1 MTLKYNISYE
11 VASTIFLIILL
22 FYIRL
27 QYDTQ
32 SRLNIEFRKLT
43 RTGLI
48 ATILDV
54 TTAITISFP
63 NVIPVEVNIVLNT
76 LYFISV
82 AALGYRVMYYDIYYA
97 YRERMNQ
104 RFIRF
109 QQILIGGYVVLL
121 LLNVFCGF
129 FFSFTE
135 EGAYVTGP
143 AHLGVYLAP
152 FYFITCSAAILV
164 WNFRNFRAW
173 QRLSIFLFVLFQ
185 VIGMV
190 LQMFFFPDTLLALF
204 MSALG
209 LVMMLFTMETPDYQK
224 LMITIQELSEMK
236 KVAEEAKEEAERAK
250 EIAQEANRAKSDFLA
265 NMSHEIRTPI
275 NAVLGM
281 DEMIL
286 RESADAQ
293 IQEYASNIKQA
304 GSMLLS
310 LINDILDFSKIESG
324 RMDII
329 PVDYDLGMLLGDTI
343 DMIRSRAEEKKLSLE
358 WNIDANTP
366 VHLHGDE
373 VRIRQIL
380 MNLLTNAVK
389 YTQKGKVV
397 LTVSG
402 KRAAD
407 RVLLRVSVRDTG
419 IGIKEEDMERLF
431 DSFQRVDE
439 SRNRNIEGSG
449 LGLTITTRLL
459 KLMGSELGVESTY
472 GEGSEF
478 YFCLEQT
485 LLDDQVIGADFRKY
499 YADEKEKISVA
510 DVQFYAPDARILVV
524 DDNEMNLKVFTG
536 LLKKHGMQI
545 DTCMSGREALS
556 LLEENTYH
564 IVFLDY
570 LMPEMDGV
578 ETLRRIR
585 ELKKNKSQNAVIIVL
600 TANAVSGARE
610 MFLKEGFQ
618 DYLSKP
624 VIAVKLEK
632 KIRKYLPE
640 ALILQSKSG
649 QKEESAGAV
658 VVPEEESVVPGE
670 EASQDKG
677 LVDWKK
683 GKALCMDSEEF
694 YREILQIF
702 MDSAAD
708 EELRKHYEESDFE
721 NYRIK
726 VHSMKSNLANIGAK
740 TASNLAKK
748 LELAL
753 KNDHDEAYVRE
764 HHEEF
769 LAVYG
774 KVVSEVRAYLES
786 KEA

>member
-185 VIGMV
+185 VLGMV

-578 ETLRRIR
+578 ETLHRIR

-649 QKEESAGAV
+649 QKEESAEAV

-677 LVDWKK
+677 LVDWEK
-683 GKALCMDSEEF
+683 GKTLCMDSEEF

-740 TASNLAKK
+740 TASDLAKK